1 MKIETMARN
10 TRLMPRGNAAPHGDR
25 QFLFR
30 RKTMLMSKAEIAMMK
45 KESLLN
51 DVRLLTNQEND
62 IREQIRELAIQAL
75 ALQQEIRA
83 HVEALNKS
91 INFE

>member
-1 MKIETMARN
+1 MVIVSSSLGEK
-10 TRLMPRGNAAPHGDR
+10 P
-25 QFLFR
+25 
-30 RKTMLMSKAEIAMMK
+30 MLMSKAEIAMMK

>member
-1 MKIETMARN
+1 
-10 TRLMPRGNAAPHGDR
+10 
-25 QFLFR
+25 
-30 RKTMLMSKAEIAMMK
+30 MLMSKAEIAMMK

-62 IREQIRELAIQAL
+62 IREQIRELAVQAL

-83 HVEALNKS
+83 HAEALNKS
-91 INFE
+91 INFEYKMRHADLDRQ

>member
-1 MKIETMARN
+1 
-10 TRLMPRGNAAPHGDR
+10 
-25 QFLFR
+25 
-30 RKTMLMSKAEIAMMK
+30 MLMSKAEIAMMK

-62 IREQIRELAIQAL
+62 IREQIRELAIQAR

-83 HVEALNKS
+83 HGRGSE
-91 INFE
+91 

>member
-1 MKIETMARN
+1 MVIVSSSLGEK
-10 TRLMPRGNAAPHGDR
+10 P
-25 QFLFR
+25 
-30 RKTMLMSKAEIAMMK
+30 MLMSKAEIAMMK

-83 HVEALNKS
+83 HVEAPNKS

>member
-1 MKIETMARN
+1 
-10 TRLMPRGNAAPHGDR
+10 
-25 QFLFR
+25 
-30 RKTMLMSKAEIAMMK
+30 MLMSKAEIAMMK

-62 IREQIRELAIQAL
+62 IREQIRELGIQAL
-75 ALQQEIRA
+75 ALRQEIRA
-83 HVEALNKS
+83 YVEALNKS

>member
-1 MKIETMARN
+1 
-10 TRLMPRGNAAPHGDR
+10 
-25 QFLFR
+25 
-30 RKTMLMSKAEIAMMK
+30 MMGECTGHK
-45 KESLLN
+45 RAKSHSPS
-51 DVRLLTNQEND
+51 NQEND

>member
-1 MKIETMARN
+1 
-10 TRLMPRGNAAPHGDR
+10 
-25 QFLFR
+25 
-30 RKTMLMSKAEIAMMK
+30 MLMSKAEIAMMK
-45 KESLLN
+45 KGSLLN

-62 IREQIRELAIQAL
+62 IREQIRELGIQAL

>member
-1 MKIETMARN
+1 
-10 TRLMPRGNAAPHGDR
+10 
-25 QFLFR
+25 
-30 RKTMLMSKAEIAMMK
+30 MLMSKAEIAMMK

-62 IREQIRELAIQAL
+62 IREQIRELAIQAR

-91 INFE
+91 IDFK

>member
-1 MKIETMARN
+1 
-10 TRLMPRGNAAPHGDR
+10 
-25 QFLFR
+25 
-30 RKTMLMSKAEIAMMK
+30 MLMSKTEIGMLK

-62 IREQIRELAIQAL
+62 IREQIRELGIQAH
-75 ALQQEIRA
+75 ALRQEIRA

>member
-1 MKIETMARN
+1 
-10 TRLMPRGNAAPHGDR
+10 
-25 QFLFR
+25 
-30 RKTMLMSKAEIAMMK
+30 MLK

-51 DVRLLTNQEND
+51 DVRFLTNQEND

-91 INFE
+91 INFG

>member
-1 MKIETMARN
+1 
-10 TRLMPRGNAAPHGDR
+10 
-25 QFLFR
+25 
-30 RKTMLMSKAEIAMMK
+30 MLMSKAETAMMK

>member
-1 MKIETMARN
+1 
-10 TRLMPRGNAAPHGDR
+10 
-25 QFLFR
+25 
-30 RKTMLMSKAEIAMMK
+30 MLMFKAEIAMMK

-62 IREQIRELAIQAL
+62 IHEQIRELAIQAR

>member
-1 MKIETMARN
+1 
-10 TRLMPRGNAAPHGDR
+10 
-25 QFLFR
+25 
-30 RKTMLMSKAEIAMMK
+30 MMK

-62 IREQIRELAIQAL
+62 IREQIRGLAIQAR

-83 HVEALNKS
+83 HRGSE
-91 INFE
+91 

>member
-1 MKIETMARN
+1 
-10 TRLMPRGNAAPHGDR
+10 
-25 QFLFR
+25 
-30 RKTMLMSKAEIAMMK
+30 MLMSKTEIGMLK

-62 IREQIRELAIQAL
+62 IREQIRELAIQAR

>member
-1 MKIETMARN
+1 
-10 TRLMPRGNAAPHGDR
+10 
-25 QFLFR
+25 
-30 RKTMLMSKAEIAMMK
+30 MLMSKSEIAMMK

-62 IREQIRELAIQAL
+62 IREQIRELSIQAR

>member
-1 MKIETMARN
+1 
-10 TRLMPRGNAAPHGDR
+10 
-25 QFLFR
+25 
-30 RKTMLMSKAEIAMMK
+30 MLMFKAEIAMMK

-62 IREQIRELAIQAL
+62 IREQIRELAIQAR

>member
-1 MKIETMARN
+1 
-10 TRLMPRGNAAPHGDR
+10 
-25 QFLFR
+25 
-30 RKTMLMSKAEIAMMK
+30 MLK

-51 DVRLLTNQEND
+51 DVRFLTNQEND
-62 IREQIRELAIQAL
+62 IRERIRELAIQAL

>member
-1 MKIETMARN
+1 
-10 TRLMPRGNAAPHGDR
+10 
-25 QFLFR
+25 
-30 RKTMLMSKAEIAMMK
+30 MLMSKTEIGMLK

-62 IREQIRELAIQAL
+62 VREQIRELAIQAL

-91 INFE
+91 LNFE

>member
-1 MKIETMARN
+1 
-10 TRLMPRGNAAPHGDR
+10 
-25 QFLFR
+25 
-30 RKTMLMSKAEIAMMK
+30 MLMSKAEIVMMK

-62 IREQIRELAIQAL
+62 IREQIRELAVQAL

>member
-10 TRLMPRGNAAPHGDR
+10 KRLMPRV
-25 QFLFR
+25 
-30 RKTMLMSKAEIAMMK
+30 MSKSEIAMMK

-51 DVRLLTNQEND
+51 DVRILTNQEND

>member
-1 MKIETMARN
+1 
-10 TRLMPRGNAAPHGDR
+10 
-25 QFLFR
+25 
-30 RKTMLMSKAEIAMMK
+30 MLMSKAEIAMMK

-62 IREQIRELAIQAL
+62 IREQIRELAIQAR
-75 ALQQEIRA
+75 ALQQKIRA

>member
-1 MKIETMARN
+1 
-10 TRLMPRGNAAPHGDR
+10 
-25 QFLFR
+25 
-30 RKTMLMSKAEIAMMK
+30 MLMSKAEIAMMK
-45 KESLLN
+45 NESLLN

-62 IREQIRELAIQAL
+62 IREQIRELAIQAR

>member
-1 MKIETMARN
+1 
-10 TRLMPRGNAAPHGDR
+10 
-25 QFLFR
+25 
-30 RKTMLMSKAEIAMMK
+30 MLMSKAEIAMMK
-45 KESLLN
+45 KKSLLN

-62 IREQIRELAIQAL
+62 IREQIRELGIQAL

>member
-1 MKIETMARN
+1 
-10 TRLMPRGNAAPHGDR
+10 
-25 QFLFR
+25 
-30 RKTMLMSKAEIAMMK
+30 MLMSKTGIGMLK

-62 IREQIRELAIQAL
+62 IREQIRELAIQAR

>member
-1 MKIETMARN
+1 
-10 TRLMPRGNAAPHGDR
+10 
-25 QFLFR
+25 
-30 RKTMLMSKAEIAMMK
+30 MLMSKAEIAMMK

-62 IREQIRELAIQAL
+62 IREQIRELGIQAL